1 MNFLG
6 MDTADFMPHG
16 HCVLWQG
23 KILFPMVASDIIIFL
38 SYSIIPFGL
47 YYFYKRRTDLTF
59 KLKGVIFLFA
69 LFIQLCGFSHLIMA
83 YNYWHAEYH
92 WELIIKMLTALVSL
106 VTAIF
111 FIKKVKVLLELP
123 SPAQYQLLN
132 DQLKDLNQ
140 NLEKEVRERTEEIK
154 QDKLLQES
162 ILNAIDDGIIEF
174 TPIKD
179 GQGTIIDFSSKVI
192 NEKITKHTGLPKEK
206 LETDSMNRDLPEY
219 RVNGRFDDFLDIYK
233 NNETKTYDPSN
244 ISINHRVFRAIY
256 TKNIK
261 NDSIILFLSNIT
273 ESENLK
279 LQTIANSRLSALGE
293 LAGGVAHEINSPLQI
308 ISGATRQIERQLP
321 EVSPEQ
327 KASFELIK
335 TTIKRI
341 SSIIKNLKRLSH
353 SGSDELR
360 TIEVTPFLE
369 QLNEFVA
376 TKIKDASISLKETY
390 KKEKTF
396 NIEANEV
403 ALSQIII
410 NLINNAVDELS
421 LINDREK
428 EIEISI
434 VNNGHNKIIAII
446 DNGNGI
452 SEENLKKVFNPL
464 FTTKEIGK
472 GTGLGLSLSSRL
484 AQSMNAHIQIFQ
496 DGRTHFQ
503 IIF

>member
-16 HCVLWQG
+16 HCVLWQE
-23 KILFPMVASDIIIFL
+23 KILIPMVASDIIIFL
-38 SYSIIPFGL
+38 SYSAIPFGL
-47 YYFYKRRTDLTF
+47 YYFYKKRVDLSI
-59 KLKGVIFLFA
+59 KVKRLLILFV
-69 LFIQLCGFSHLIMA
+69 LFIQLCGFSHLITA
-83 YNYWHAEYH
+83 YNYWNAEYH
-92 WELIIKMLTALVSL
+92 WELIIKVLTALVSFITAL
-106 VTAIF
+106 VVA
-111 FIKKVKVLLELP
+111 KNLKVLLELP
-123 SPAQYQLLN
+123 SPEQYKLANDKLKELN
-132 DQLKDLNQ
+132 EDLENQ
-140 NLEKEVRERTEEIK
+140 VRERTKEIR
-154 QDKLLQES
+154 QDKLLQDS
-162 ILNAIDDGIIEF
+162 LINAIDDGILELF
-174 TPIKD
+174 PIKD
-179 GQGTIIDFSSKVI
+179 DLGEILDFSAKAI
-192 NEKITKHTGLPKEK
+192 NDKIFEHIGLSREE
-206 LETDSMNRDLPEY
+206 LNIDSMNTAFPNYKKDGPFKDCVEIY
-219 RVNGRFDDFLDIYK
+219 TNGG
-233 NNETKTYDPSN
+233 TKTYDPAPFPFN
-244 ISINHRVFRAIY
+244 NRIIRAIY
-256 TKNIK
+256 AKNVK
-261 NDSIILFLSNIT
+261 NDSILFFLSDIT
-273 ESENLK
+273 EKENLK

-327 KASFELIK
+327 KASFALIK

-360 TIEVTPFLE
+360 TIEVTTFLE

-410 NLINNAVDELS
+410 NLINNAVDELL
-421 LINDREK
+421 LINDRER

-434 VNNGHNKIIAII
+434 VNNGHNKIISII

-452 SEENLKKVFNPL
+452 SEENLKKIFNPL

-484 AQSMNAHIQIFQ
+484 AQSMNAHVQIFQ